1 MDNLITVLWV
11 IGSSLV
17 LIISSYLICCLIGHL
32 NTKIKAKNEK
42 IRKKKAR
49 TKIVDGIMKVPVY
62 NQFFKASYYEMQ
74 EITEYTQ
81 YTEEEDENED
91 ELINQMTPEEEEEY
105 LEVYER
111 RGDCYKIGTFGK
123 VKNHFGEGFRK
134 NPEHEY
140 SRNYPTT
147 TYTQTDY
154 LTDYTTKETENITM
168 TITDCCNGEVYEYD
182 TDEVEVS
189 SEAMM
194 KKILQKIRDNHDS
207 ELIKG
212 RI

>member
-1 MDNLITVLWV
+1 MDNLITVLWL
-11 IGSSLV
+11 IGSSFV
-17 LIISSYLICCLIGHL
+17 LIISSYLICCLIGFL
-32 NTKIKAKNEK
+32 NRKIEAINDKRRES
-42 IRKKKAR
+42 RAR
-49 TKIVDGIMKVPVY
+49 TKIVDGIIKTPVY
-62 NQFFKASYYEMQ
+62 NKFFKASYYELQ
-74 EITEYTQ
+74 EIIEYTH

-111 RGDCYKIGTFGK
+111 RGSSYKIGTFGK
-123 VKNHFGEGFRK
+123 IKNNFGKGFRK

-140 SRNYPTT
+140 SMNYPTT

-154 LTDYTTKETENITM
+154 STDYTTVETEDLTM
-168 TITDCCNGEVYEYD
+168 TITECCNGEVYEYD
-182 TDEVEVS
+182 MDEVEVS
-189 SEAMM
+189 SDAMM

-212 RI
+212 RG